1 MPVKKQENILIKC
14 KISLLAQTPIL
25 LQQNICWTETR
36 AYVLCLMQI
45 ICYTNY
51 LYISIK
57 SNMSHAFHFAKC
69 AQQIS
74 QIHKAQSS
82 CAQYKDAN
90 SIPEC
95 LSAQLEI
102 LLTIQIPENSR
113 HSLNN
118 RSGRKRSAACGIHS
132 QY

>member
-1 MPVKKQENILIKC
+1 MPVKKQENILIKR

-57 SNMSHAFHFAKC
+57 SNMSRAFHFAKC

-74 QIHKAQSS
+74 KIQKA
-82 CAQYKDAN
+82 
-90 SIPEC
+90 
-95 LSAQLEI
+95 
-102 LLTIQIPENSR
+102 
-113 HSLNN
+113 
-118 RSGRKRSAACGIHS
+118 
-132 QY
+132 